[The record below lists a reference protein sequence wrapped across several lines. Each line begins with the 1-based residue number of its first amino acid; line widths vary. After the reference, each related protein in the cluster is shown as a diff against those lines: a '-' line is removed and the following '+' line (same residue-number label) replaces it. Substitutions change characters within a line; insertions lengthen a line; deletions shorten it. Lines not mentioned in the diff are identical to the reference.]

1 MNLLQKSYSDYLQ
14 ILQDYEA
21 PYAFVDLD
29 YLEKN
34 ITDILKRA
42 GSLKIRIASK
52 SIRSVEILRYIFSKS
67 NQFEGIMSFTTKET
81 LYLLNQ
87 GFDNILLGYP
97 SVNETEIEQLAV
109 QIAQGKN
116 IQLMVD
122 RHEHVKLINSIGSKL
137 NVVIPICIDLD
148 MSSKF
153 PGIHFGVMRS
163 AIKSTTDLKLLLK
176 EIKQNKFAALNG
188 LMGYEAQIAGLGD
201 NVSGAGLMNNIVGI
215 LKVKSIK
222 EIAKRRKD
230 CVQLIKDEGFDLR
243 LVNGGGTGSI
253 ESTKNEPWVTEVTV
267 GSGFYSPLLFD
278 NYKQFS
284 HLPAAAFA
292 LRVVRKPTDS
302 IITCLGG
309 GYLASGAPD
318 KLRLPQP
325 YLPKG
330 LKLTKNEGAGEVQT
344 PLIQTNQNLQV
355 GDTVFFRHSK
365 AGELCERFNELI
377 LIKNRKVE
385 KVVKTYRGENQ
396 CFL

>member
-14 ILQDYEA
+14 ILNEFEA
-21 PYAFVDLD
+21 PYAFVDVD
-29 YLEKN
+29 YLDKN
-34 ITDILKRA
+34 ITDILQRA
-42 GSLKIRIASK
+42 GNIKIRIASK
-52 SIRSVEILRYIFSKS
+52 SIRSVEILKYIFSKS
-67 NQFEGIMSFTTKET
+67 AQFEGIMSFTTKET
-81 LYLLNQ
+81 LYLINQ

-97 SVNETEIEQLAV
+97 SVNESEIEQLAIKV
-109 QIAQGKN
+109 AEGKN

-122 RHEHVKLINSIGSKL
+122 RTEHVKLINSIGSKL
-137 NVVIPICIDLD
+137 NIVIPICIDLD

-153 PGIHFGVMRS
+153 PGIYFGVMRS
-163 AIKSTTDLKLLLK
+163 AIKSTNDLKLLLS
-176 EIKQNKFAALNG
+176 EIKQNKFVALNG

-201 NVSGAGLMNNIVGI
+201 NVNGAGLMNNIIGI
-215 LKVKSIK
+215 LKIKSIK

-253 ESTKNEPWVTEVTV
+253 ESTKQEPWVTEVTV
-267 GSGFYSPLLFD
+267 GSGFFSPLLFD
-278 NYKQFS
+278 NYKNFT

-292 LRVVRKPTDS
+292 LKVVRKPTDS
-302 IITCLGG
+302 IVTCLGG

-318 KLRLPQP
+318 KFRLPQP

-344 PLIQTNQNLQV
+344 PLVQTNQNLQV

-377 LIKNRKVE
+377 FIKNGKAD
-385 KVVKTYRGENQ
+385 KIIKTYRGDGQ

>member
-1 MNLLQKSYSDYLQ
+1 MNVLQKSYSDYLQ
-14 ILQDYEA
+14 ILTDYEA
-21 PYAFVDLD
+21 PYAFIDLD
-29 YLEKN
+29 YLDKN
-34 ITDILKRA
+34 IADILKRA

-67 NQFEGIMSFTTKET
+67 EQFEGIMSFTTKES
-81 LYLLNQ
+81 LFLLQQ

-97 SVNETEIEQLAV
+97 SVTTSEIESLALE
-109 QIAQGKN
+109 ISKGKKV
-116 IQLMVD
+116 QLMVD
-122 RHEHVKLINSIGSKL
+122 KQEHVRLINSIGSKL

-148 MSSKF
+148 MSSSF

-163 AIKSTTDLKLLLK
+163 AIDNKEKLKLLLD
-176 EIKQNKFAALNG
+176 EIKQNPFVLLNG

-201 NVSGAGLMNNIVGI
+201 NVKGAGLMNTVIRF
-215 LKVKSIK
+215 LKKQSIK

-230 CVQLIKDEGFDLR
+230 CVQLIQDEGFDLQ

-253 ESTKNEPWVTEVTV
+253 ESTKNEPWVNEVTV

-278 NYKQFS
+278 NYQNFK

-292 LRVVRKPTDS
+292 LRVVRKPTDK
-302 IITCLGG
+302 IVTCLGG
-309 GYLASGAPD
+309 GYLASGAID
-318 KLRLPQP
+318 KLRLPQA
-325 YLPKG
+325 YLPEG

-344 PLIQTNQNLQV
+344 PLLQSTQNLQV

-365 AGELCERFNELI
+365 SGELCERFNDLI
-377 LIKNRKVE
+377 LIKNGKVE
-385 KVVKTYRGENQ
+385 KLIKTYRGDQQ

>member
-29 YLEKN
+29 YLDKN

-42 GSLKIRIASK
+42 GNLKIRIASK

-163 AIKSTTDLKLLLK
+163 SIKNTTDLKLLLK

-292 LRVVRKPTDS
+292 LRVVRKPTDN
-302 IITCLGG
+302 IVTCLGG